1 MYLNRAQIYGNLTK
15 SPELKALP
23 SRAKV
28 CSFSVAT
35 NRVYKDANGNKK
47 EEAEFHNVVVFGKQA
62 ETSAMYLKKG
72 QGVLIEGRIQT
83 RSWDDKTS
91 GEKKYRTEIIAES
104 VQFGPKVGGS
114 TQENERK
121 TVSSEEISN
130 QVNSGVDYGDENVNL
145 DDIPF

>member
-23 SRAKV
+23 SGAKV
-28 CSFSVAT
+28 RSFSVAT
-35 NRVYKDANGNKK
+35 NRVYKDKDGNKK

-72 QGVLIEGRIQT
+72 QGVLVEGRIQT
-83 RSWDDKTS
+83 RSWEDKTT
-91 GEKKYRTEIIAES
+91 GDKKYRTEIIAES
-104 VQFGPKVGGS
+104 VQFGPKVGGN
-114 TQENERK
+114 TAENEKK

-130 QVNSGVDYGDENVNL
+130 QVNSNIDYGDEENEM
-145 DDIPF
+145 DAIPF